1 MHYLFSRHSVGHT
14 LLSVLECSGLSGT
27 QNNSRN
33 IFTYP
38 IFEET
43 DAQGSSMISCDYL
56 YVLTESRLDAGSYI
70 T

>member
-1 MHYLFSRHSVGHT
+1 MLYLFSPHSVGDT

-33 IFTYP
+33 IFTYS
-38 IFEET
+38 IFEEA

-56 YVLTESRLDAGSYI
+56 YVLTESRLDAGSHM